1 MEIKGGDDRR
11 AGEGA
16 EGRISVDE
24 VAMDG
29 KVDVKLGIEGNG
41 GGYEAQGLEHDRLDT
56 LEEGDEW
63 RGGNQRGG
71 GER

>member
-1 MEIKGGDDRR
+1 
-11 AGEGA
+11 
-16 EGRISVDE
+16 
-24 VAMDG
+24 MDG